1 MKRGRVLICTKKKMK
16 MKMKKTSNLVGRII
30 QIAALGE
37 EHKIRS
43 LLGKRQDSSC
53 LRASVCEREE
63 KRRD

>member
-1 MKRGRVLICTKKKMK
+1 MK